1 MKGEFDNVKIMQW
14 ADLIRKANES
24 PLGRKEWCKQNSISE
39 SSFYYWQRRIRHYAL
54 SKMMSGKQEA
64 DVQEIQKL
72 PEDTKSYYEINLSEV
87 TAADTMSSMHKISKG
102 SISIRY
108 GDFSID
114 VCEGFSDDL
123 LSSVIRVLAH
133 V

>member
-1 MKGEFDNVKIMQW
+1 
-14 ADLIRKANES
+14 
-24 PLGRKEWCKQNSISE
+24 
-39 SSFYYWQRRIRHYAL
+39 
-54 SKMMSGKQEA
+54 MMSGKQEA